1 MAIKDKRQAQAIM
14 KEFTRLLRRL
24 YRMEHDT
31 QIRQELERS
40 YLNGFVHAAF
50 FLKLATKE
58 DLAEVI
64 DREKTQSK
72 PLNSTNPNQGNLTL
86 TEPERDFS
94 EYDKPAWERKGD

>member
-1 MAIKDKRQAQAIM
+1 M

-40 YLNGFVHAAF
+40 YLNGFVDAAF

-64 DREKTQSK
+64 DREKSQSK
-72 PLNSTNPNQGNLTL
+72 P
-86 TEPERDFS
+86 
-94 EYDKPAWERKGD
+94 

>member
-1 MAIKDKRQAQAIM
+1 MAIRDKRQAQAIM

-31 QIRQELERS
+31 QIRQDLERS
-40 YLNGFVHAAF
+40 YLNGFVHAAY

-64 DREKTQSK
+64 DREKSQSK
-72 PLNSTNPNQGNLTL
+72 TFSSTNSRQGNLTL

>member
-1 MAIKDKRQAQAIM
+1 MAIRDKRQAQAIM

-31 QIRQELERS
+31 QIRQDLERS
-40 YLNGFVHAAF
+40 YLNGFVDAAF

-64 DREKTQSK
+64 DREKSQSK
-72 PLNSTNPNQGNLTL
+72 PLSSTNPRQGNLTL

>member
-1 MAIKDKRQAQAIM
+1 MTIKDKRQAQAIM

-24 YRMEHDT
+24 YRMEHET

-50 FLKLATKE
+50 FLELATKE
-58 DLAEVI
+58 DLAQAT
-64 DREKTQSK
+64 DRERAQSRA
-72 PLNSTNPNQGNLTL
+72 LNPANPRQGNLSL

-94 EYDKPAWERKGD
+94 EYDRPVWERQGD